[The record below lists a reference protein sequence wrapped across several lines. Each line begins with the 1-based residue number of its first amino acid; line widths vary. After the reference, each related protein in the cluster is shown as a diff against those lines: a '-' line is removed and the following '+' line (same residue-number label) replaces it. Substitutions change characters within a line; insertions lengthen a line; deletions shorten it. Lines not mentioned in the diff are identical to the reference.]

1 MTNSVNI
8 NKPVK
13 CIFKYSPW
21 FNHDIRFVN
30 IGGEMYA
37 ILKDLCGVT
46 DLRADRVARIIKADK
61 SDKIIMINKTCLYL
75 DEPSTNGLLAIS
87 KRGILEALF
96 DTDRI
101 NSRVIMRMIDSLDA
115 SLL

>member
-21 FNHDIRFVN
+21 LDHDIRFVN

-37 ILKDLCGVT
+37 ILKDLCGIT
-46 DLRADRVARIIKADK
+46 DLRADRVARIIKTDK
-61 SDKIIMINKTCLYL
+61 SNKIIMINNTCLYL

-87 KRGILEALF
+87 KRGILDALF

-101 NSRVIMRMIDSLDA
+101 NSRVIMRMIDSLNA
-115 SLL
+115 SLV

>member
-1 MTNSVNI
+1 MTNSANI

-21 FNHDIRFVN
+21 FDHDIRFVN

-37 ILKDLCGVT
+37 VLKDICGVT

-61 SDKIIMINKTCLYL
+61 NDKIIMINNTYLYL
-75 DEPSTNGLLAIS
+75 DEPSTNGLLAIN
-87 KRGILEALF
+87 KRGILDALF

-101 NSRVIMRMIDSLDA
+101 NSRVIMRMIDSLNA
-115 SLL
+115 SLV